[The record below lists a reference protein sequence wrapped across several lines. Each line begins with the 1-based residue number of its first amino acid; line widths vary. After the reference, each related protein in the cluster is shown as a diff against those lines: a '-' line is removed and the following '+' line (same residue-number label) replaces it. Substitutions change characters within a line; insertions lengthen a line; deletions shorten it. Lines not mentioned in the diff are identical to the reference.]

1 MASTTAFTA
10 GNLLISRSVY
20 TGVVTTVP
28 FPGTL
33 PNGAASLA
41 NGTYPNVFLNA
52 GNDAS
57 FGVTSPIF
65 LDQVTT
71 AGSLVNSEDVT
82 AAVKALGKNLSTSFP
97 SKSELALN
105 LTPDG
110 TGVTFLSYLAA
121 PNLLDISNSDTP
133 GYIDLTNPAGSV
145 GTYQR
150 AITRIDSSGNI
161 VDLTPINAYSGNNGR
176 AALLGTNG
184 LYYTV
189 GNAGNGGNIAI
200 AGATTVKD
208 SKVVTTTSVQGLV
221 VGQTVTGA
229 NIPTATP
236 VTIVSIDPTA
246 KTFTLSAAATAT
258 GADAT
263 GKVIQTPATLSLLS
277 SDTGVQ
283 AIAPGSTTGK
293 TTVVGIERG
302 VPGGAG
308 DQYGF
313 AITDVPGITAPDKTG
328 KDDNFRGLTLN
339 PYDNSL
345 YVTKGSGG
353 NGINTVYKVN
363 TPNGALPT
371 LANANTASISILP
384 GFPTD
389 LAAGSPQFFPFGIW
403 FANATTL
410 YVADEGAPI
419 TVKSAAD
426 IATAAKD
433 VNAGLEKWSLVNGS
447 WKLDYTLQNGLNL
460 GQDYSTSVA
469 KGANGE
475 VYSNPIATAGLRNIT
490 GKVNGD
496 GTVSIYGVTS
506 TASTATDQGADPNKV
521 VAITDNLAAMTLPT
535 SEAFTTIESAK
546 AGEVL
551 RGVST
556 TPTATAV
563 APPVIVPP
571 ASVVIP
577 PAAAKIATA
586 FKHVLVI
593 SVDGLHNSD
602 LNVANLQSSLTNIKR
617 LQSQGITYTNA
628 FSSAP
633 SDSFPGELNYIT
645 GANPGTTGVFYDK
658 SYTDALYAP
667 GTTAAQIASG
677 AVKPGTTVE
686 FAENVDKSWAAL
698 PAGTSGN
705 GTLNGGLGFDVSQLP
720 VDSKGNPVYPNQ
732 YLKVNTIF
740 DVAKAAGLTTAWSD
754 KHPAAYTILAGNTQ
768 DPTKF
773 NFATGQVGSI
783 DDYSSLEINA
793 AVAIDTTKKGP
804 LPTSVFGALVDQSTG
819 TAYSNTNPN
828 ITSAFFN
835 DATKGNTALFKAPPA
850 GTTAAQFTS
859 YATTST
865 YDDYKVKQI
874 LNEIDGFN
882 DSGTTSPGTPSI
894 FGLNL
899 QAVSVAEKEPGTLF
913 NGGGI
918 DANGNARPDLVSAI
932 NHTDQS
938 IGLILDEL
946 KKTGQADSTLVIL
959 TAKHGQNP
967 VQDPT
972 VGLNSVFDSTTG
984 AVGGDGNLTA
994 IGALLARNGIAL
1006 ASERGGDTS
1015 SLIYLKN
1022 PADVQ
1027 KAVALLNTKNYSFD
1041 TAIDTVSD
1049 PTGKTT
1055 FGTEDAAA
1063 QGTILYGQ
1071 ALINAGLGDPLTN
1084 DRSPDIA
1091 VALNTGYFF
1100 GNATKKRSEH
1110 GGFTDAD
1117 THVATIVGSTGL
1129 APSLQGKV
1137 EAQTVST
1144 TQIAVTTLQALGLD
1158 ANQLQGVQ
1166 LNGTTALPDLT
1177 PAALLTYGN
1186 KIVAGSNSDD
1196 TAIVPTRNDTIFT
1209 DGGNDLVDASVA
1221 SGGNRIYGGDG
1232 NDELYAGKNDRLFG
1246 ENGDDI
1252 LDASQGKGGNRLYG
1266 GAGNDTL
1273 FAGTNDFL
1281 SGGDGSDTLYAGKGG
1296 NTLYGGA
1303 GADKFYLAYNGAPT
1317 STNTVADFEVGID
1330 SLVILGISGVT
1341 DFSKVTLAQ
1350 KGADT
1355 LITAGGKDLA
1365 VLSGI
1370 QSSTLTGSSFKFA

>member
-1 MASTTAFTA
+1 
-10 GNLLISRSVY
+10 
-20 TGVVTTVP
+20 
-28 FPGTL
+28 
-33 PNGAASLA
+33 
-41 NGTYPNVFLNA
+41 
-52 GNDAS
+52 
-57 FGVTSPIF
+57 
-65 LDQVTT
+65 
-71 AGSLVNSEDVT
+71 
-82 AAVKALGKNLSTSFP
+82 
-97 SKSELALN
+97 
-105 LTPDG
+105 
-110 TGVTFLSYLAA
+110 
-121 PNLLDISNSDTP
+121 
-133 GYIDLTNPAGSV
+133 
-145 GTYQR
+145 
-150 AITRIDSSGNI
+150 
-161 VDLTPINAYSGNNGR
+161 
-176 AALLGTNG
+176 
-184 LYYTV
+184 
-189 GNAGNGGNIAI
+189 
-200 AGATTVKD
+200 
-208 SKVVTTTSVQGLV
+208 
-221 VGQTVTGA
+221 VTGA

-236 VTIVSIDPTA
+236 VTIVSIDPVA
-246 KTFTLSAAATAT
+246 KTFTLSAAATIT

-263 GKVIQTPATLSLLS
+263 EKVIQTPATLSLLS

-293 TTVVGIERG
+293 TTVVGLERG

-363 TPNGALPT
+363 TPSGALPT
-371 LANANTASISILP
+371 LANANTASITILP
-384 GFPTD
+384 GFPTE
-389 LAAGSPQFFPFGIW
+389 LAAASPQFFPFGIW

-419 TVKSAAD
+419 TVKTAAD

-433 VNAGLEKWSLVNGS
+433 VNAGLEKWSLVNGT

-460 GQDYSTSVA
+460 GQDYSASVA
-469 KGANGE
+469 KGPNGE
-475 VYSNPIATAGLRNIT
+475 TYTNPIATAGLRNIT
-490 GKVNGD
+490 GKVNAD

-535 SEAFTTIESAK
+535 NETFTTIESAK

-551 RGVST
+551 RGVSA
-556 TPTATAV
+556 TPSATAV
-563 APPVIVPP
+563 APPAIVAP
-571 ASVVIP
+571 STVFIP
-577 PAAAKIATA
+577 PVVPKVNTA

-593 SVDGLHNSD
+593 SIDGLHNSD
-602 LNVANLQSSLTNIKR
+602 LNAASLQSSLTNIKR
-617 LQSQGITYTNA
+617 LQSQGITYSNA
-628 FSSAP
+628 FSAAP

-667 GTTAAQIASG
+667 GTTAAQIAAG
-677 AVKPGTTVE
+677 TVKPGTTVE
-686 FAENVDKSWAAL
+686 FAENVDTTW
-698 PAGTSGN
+698 PTG
-705 GTLNGGLGFDVSQLP
+705 GTLVGFTDGTKAFDISQLP

-732 YLKVNTIF
+732 YLKTNTIF
-740 DVAKAAGLTTAWSD
+740 DVATAAGLTTAWSD
-754 KHPAAYTILAGNTQ
+754 KHPAAYTILAGPSS

-773 NFATGQVGSI
+773 NLATGKVGSI
-783 DDYSSLEINA
+783 GDYYSLEINA
-793 AVAIDTTKKGP
+793 AVAIDPTKKGP
-804 LPTSVFGALVDQSTG
+804 LPTSSFGALVDKSTG
-819 TAYSNTNPN
+819 TPFSNTNPN
-828 ITSAFFN
+828 ILASFFN
-835 DATKGNTALFKAPPA
+835 DATKGNAALSNAPPA
-850 GTTAAQFTS
+850 GTTAAQFSS

-865 YDDYKVKQI
+865 YDDYKVKAI
-874 LNEIDGFN
+874 LNEIDGF
-882 DSGTTSPGTPSI
+882 DHSGTTVNGTPSI
-894 FGLNL
+894 YGLNL

-913 NGGGI
+913 NGGGF
-918 DANGNARPDLVSAI
+918 DANGNARPDLVNAI

-972 VGLNSVFDSTTG
+972 VGLSSSFNSTDG
-984 AVGGDGNLTA
+984 AVGGDGELTA

-1027 KAVALLNTKNYSFD
+1027 KAVALLNKKDYSFD
-1041 TAIDTVSD
+1041 TALDKVSD

-1055 FGTEDAAA
+1055 FGTEDALA
-1063 QGTILYGQ
+1063 QGNILYGQ

-1084 DRSPDIA
+1084 DRAPDIV

-1177 PAALLTYGN
+1177 PATLLPFGN
-1186 KIVAGSNSDD
+1186 KIVAGTTGDD
-1196 TAIVPTRNDTIFT
+1196 IDTIKPTRNDTIFT
-1209 DGGNDLVDASVA
+1209 DGGNDLVDASVPTA
-1221 SGGNRIYGGDG
+1221 SGSNRIYGGDG

-1252 LDASQGKGGNRLYG
+1252 LDASQDKGGNRLYG

-1281 SGGDGSDTLYAGKGG
+1281 SGGDGNDTLYAGKGG

-1303 GADKFYLAYNGAPT
+1303 GADKFYLLYNGAPA
-1317 STNTVADFEVGID
+1317 STNTVADFEVGVD
-1330 SLVILGISGVT
+1330 SLVLLGVA
-1341 DFSKVTLAQ
+1341 DFSKVTLTA

-1355 LITAGGKDLA
+1355 LVSSGGKDLA
-1365 VLSGI
+1365 LITGI
-1370 QSSTLTGSSFKFA
+1370 QSSALTSSSFKFA